1 MYLVY
6 NIVVLR
12 GIFKRSENILWK
24 IGYILDE
31 RILYINCKMNEMDIV
46 RIVINI
52 ILLFSVF
59 ILIDIILLKL
69 M

>member
-12 GIFKRSENILWK
+12 GILRSENILWK

-31 RILYINCKMNEMDIV
+31 RILYINCMMNEMDIV

>member
-1 MYLVY
+1 M
-6 NIVVLR
+6 
-12 GIFKRSENILWK
+12 
-24 IGYILDE
+24 GYILDE
-31 RILYINCKMNEMDIV
+31 RILYINCMMNEMDIV

>member
-1 MYLVY
+1 MREL
-6 NIVVLR
+6 
-12 GIFKRSENILWK
+12 
-24 IGYILDE
+24 
-31 RILYINCKMNEMDIV
+31 ILYINCMMNEMDIV

-59 ILIDIILLKL
+59 ILIDLILLKF

>member
-1 MYLVY
+1 M
-6 NIVVLR
+6 
-12 GIFKRSENILWK
+12 
-24 IGYILDE
+24 GYILDE
-31 RILYINCKMNEMDIV
+31 RILYINCMMNEMDIV

-59 ILIDIILLKL
+59 ILIDLILLKL